1 MSESLID
8 VAIIGFGPA
17 GATLAN
23 LLGQTGLNVVALEKE
38 AAIYPLPRAI
48 HFDGEVMRIFQ
59 NAGLAT
65 ALLPHVRASQ
75 GMQYINPQGQ
85 YRHYFSH
92 RLGIWV

>member
-1 MSESLID
+1 MASRDGQAYGLCHPMSDHLVD

-23 LLGQTGLNVVALEKE
+23 LLGQAGLSVVVLEKE

-59 NAGLAT
+59 SIGLRRAVEGISRELAEEIYR
-65 ALLPHVRASQ
+65 ALH
-75 GMQYINPQGQ
+75 
-85 YRHYFSH
+85 
-92 RLGIWV
+92 